1 MNKKDWEEIVKFNW
15 IKSLDK
21 ELISE
26 IKESTS
32 IKRFK
37 AGTILSSKEN
47 IQSELFFI
55 LEGNARIT
63 YNYKNDFYTIEKL
76 KKDDWIGLIS
86 YLRNSPIEEVISI
99 TDIKILCIPD
109 ELIIKIINNNKNHK
123 FTIGIQLIEVID
135 LIVKLNKSENND
147 FKVIFEAS
155 KKLKSNIKLK
165 NNLNRSID
173 KDNLYIL
180 GSNNVEQK
188 IIGDQIN
195 SNDLRKKYID
205 KIDLRLFEINKNI
218 FYKILDGINIEI
230 SNKNNSSMLPL
241 PSAINLGGLKNEEI
255 YINGDGPFEEGLAC
269 LKMICKMYKVKFS
282 YESLDEVLAE
292 KLSKKNILTLD
303 ILGQILL
310 QNGFIIGDA
319 YVNRNNLLRLKKNS
333 LIFYKEHICIVRE
346 ANVEKF
352 VLISPKFGKVV
363 IKKSQLE
370 NSFPEINNI
379 LIPKRSMKSHI
390 NKFGI
395 NWIIPFLKK
404 YKNIFIKLLLASFV
418 VQLLSLAN
426 PLLIQVIIDKV
437 ISQRSLNTLQ
447 IIGVALFLVTIFESI
462 LRSLRTFLLVD
473 TTNRIDLDLG
483 SEIISHLFKLPL
495 NFFSKRRVGEL
506 STKISELEKI
516 RDFFTGQTLTTIID
530 ALFSIIYICIMII
543 YSWILTLIA
552 LSVLPIQVIITILG
566 VPLFKSQYRKVA
578 ESNANTQN
586 HLIESM
592 NVIQTIKTQNIENNT
607 FKKWFDNYTNFIQK
621 IFNKTITGTILS
633 ESSSLLQKI
642 SQIIVLWV
650 GASMVLKG
658 QLTLGQ
664 LIAFRIISGYVT
676 QPILRLSSLSQR
688 FEELKVSFERL
699 GDVIN
704 QEAESNILDK
714 NNISMPEIKGEI
726 KYHQVDYTY
735 HGNGNKILDNINV
748 ELKSKSIIGIVGRSG
763 SGKSTFVKLLARLF
777 KPNNGR
783 ILIDDIDIQKVELS
797 SLRRQIGFV
806 SQEPNLITGT
816 VLENISISDPE
827 INKSE
832 IVDAAKS
839 ACAHEFIM
847 NLENGYSTKI
857 EERGGSLSGGQKQRI
872 AIARALIT
880 KPKILILD
888 EATSALDFITEKEV
902 LRNIYKMNENCT
914 VIFVT
919 HRITNLVN
927 VEKILL
933 MSNGQIVEEG
943 NFSQLINQ
951 RGLFYAMSIENKFE

>member
-1 MNKKDWEEIVKFNW
+1 MNKKDWEEIVKLNW

-26 IKESTS
+26 VKESTS

-37 AGTILSSKEN
+37 AGTILSNKEN
-47 IQSELFFI
+47 IQSKVFFI

-63 YNYKNDFYTIEKL
+63 FNYKNDFYTIEKL

-135 LIVKLNKSENND
+135 FIVKLNKSENND

-269 LKMICKMYKVKFS
+269 LKMICKIFKVKFS

-495 NFFSKRRVGEL
+495 TFFSKRRVGEL

-530 ALFSIIYICIMII
+530 ALFSIIYIFIMIV
-543 YSWILTLIA
+543 YSWLLTLIA
-552 LSVLPIQVIITILG
+552 LSVLPIQILITLLG
-566 VPLFKSQYRKVA
+566 VPLFKNQYRKVA

-607 FKKWFDNYTNFIQK
+607 FKKWFENYSNFIQK
-621 IFNKTITGTILS
+621 IFNKTITGTILT

-704 QEAESNILDK
+704 QETESNSSDK
-714 NNISMPEIKGEI
+714 NNISMPEIKGQI
-726 KYHQVDYTY
+726 KYHNVDYKY
-735 HGNGNKILDNINV
+735 QENGNKILDNINI
-748 ELKSKSIIGIVGRSG
+748 EFKNKSLIGIVGRSG
-763 SGKSTFVKLLARLF
+763 SGKSTLVKLLARLY
-777 KPNNGR
+777 KPNNGK
-783 ILIDDIDIQKVELS
+783 IYIDDIDIQKVALN
-797 SLRRQIGFV
+797 SLRKQIGFV
-806 SQEPNLITGT
+806 SQEPNLVSGT
-816 VLENISISDPE
+816 VLENIGISDPE
-827 INKSE
+827 INKSA
-832 IVDAAKS
+832 IIDAAKR

-847 NLENGYSTKI
+847 NLENGYSTQI
-857 EERGGSLSGGQKQRI
+857 EEKGGSLSGGQKQRI
-872 AIARALIT
+872 AIARALVN
-880 KPKILILD
+880 KPRILILD
-888 EATSALDFITEKEV
+888 EATSALDFITEKDV
-902 LRNIYKMNENCT
+902 LRNIYENKDNCT

-919 HRITNLVN
+919 HRITNLLN
-927 VEKILL
+927 VDKILL
-933 MSNGQIVEEG
+933 MSNGQIAEQG
-943 NFSQLINQ
+943 NFAELINK
-951 RGLFYAMSIENKFE
+951 RGLFYAMSIENKI

>member
-1 MNKKDWEEIVKFNW
+1 M
-15 IKSLDK
+15 
-21 ELISE
+21 
-26 IKESTS
+26 
-32 IKRFK
+32 
-37 AGTILSSKEN
+37 
-47 IQSELFFI
+47 
-55 LEGNARIT
+55 
-63 YNYKNDFYTIEKL
+63 
-76 KKDDWIGLIS
+76 
-86 YLRNSPIEEVISI
+86 
-99 TDIKILCIPD
+99 
-109 ELIIKIINNNKNHK
+109 
-123 FTIGIQLIEVID
+123 
-135 LIVKLNKSENND
+135 
-147 FKVIFEAS
+147 
-155 KKLKSNIKLK
+155 
-165 NNLNRSID
+165 
-173 KDNLYIL
+173 
-180 GSNNVEQK
+180 
-188 IIGDQIN
+188 
-195 SNDLRKKYID
+195 
-205 KIDLRLFEINKNI
+205 
-218 FYKILDGINIEI
+218 
-230 SNKNNSSMLPL
+230 
-241 PSAINLGGLKNEEI
+241 
-255 YINGDGPFEEGLAC
+255 
-269 LKMICKMYKVKFS
+269 
-282 YESLDEVLAE
+282 
-292 KLSKKNILTLD
+292 
-303 ILGQILL
+303 
-310 QNGFIIGDA
+310 
-319 YVNRNNLLRLKKNS
+319 
-333 LIFYKEHICIVRE
+333 
-346 ANVEKF
+346 
-352 VLISPKFGKVV
+352 
-363 IKKSQLE
+363 
-370 NSFPEINNI
+370 
-379 LIPKRSMKSHI
+379 
-390 NKFGI
+390 
-395 NWIIPFLKK
+395 
-404 YKNIFIKLLLASFV
+404 LASFV

-607 FKKWFDNYTNFIQK
+607 FKKWFENYTNFIQK

-735 HGNGNKILDNINV
+735 HENGNKILDNINV

>member
-1 MNKKDWEEIVKFNW
+1 MNQKDWEDIINLEWVKN
-15 IKSLDK
+15 LDK

-26 IKESTS
+26 IQELTS

-37 AGTILSSKEN
+37 AGTILSNKEN
-47 IQSELFFI
+47 IQSEVFFI
-55 LEGNARIT
+55 LGGNARLT
-63 YNYKNDFYTIEKL
+63 YSYNNDFYTIEKL

-86 YLRNSPIEEVISI
+86 YLRNSPIEDVISI
-99 TDIKILCIPD
+99 ADIKLLCIPD
-109 ELIIKIINNNKNHK
+109 ELIIKIINNNKNQK

-147 FKVIFEAS
+147 FNEIFEAS

-165 NNLNRSID
+165 NNLNSSSD
-173 KDNLYIL
+173 KNNLYIL
-180 GSNNVEQK
+180 GSNNVKQK

-205 KIDLRLFEINKNI
+205 KIDLRILEINKNI
-218 FYKILDGINIEI
+218 FYKILDDMNIDKF
-230 SNKNNSSMLPL
+230 SNLNNSSILPL
-241 PSAINLGGLKNEEI
+241 PSAINLGELKNEEI
-255 YINGDGPFEEGLAC
+255 CINGDGPFEEGLAC
-269 LKMICKMYKVKFS
+269 LKMICKIFKVKFS

-292 KLSKKNILTLD
+292 KLSKKNVLTLD

-352 VLISPKFGKVV
+352 VLMSPKLGKVV

-379 LIPKRSMKSHI
+379 LIAKRSMKSHI

-404 YKNIFIKLLLASFV
+404 YRNIFIKLLLASFV

-506 STKISELEKI
+506 STKISELEKV

-552 LSVLPIQVIITILG
+552 LSVLPIQIIITILG

-586 HLIESM
+586 QLIESM

-607 FKKWFDNYTNFIQK
+607 FKKWFENYTNFIQK

-658 QLTLGQ
+658 ELTLGQ

-699 GDVIN
+699 GDVVN
-704 QEAESNILDK
+704 EETESNVSDK

-726 KYHQVDYTY
+726 KYQKVDYAY
-735 HGNGNKILDNINV
+735 QENGNKILDNINV
-748 ELKSKSIIGIVGRSG
+748 KLKSKSLVGIVGRSG
-763 SGKSTFVKLLARLF
+763 SGKSTFVKLLARLY

-783 ILIDDIDIQKVELS
+783 VSIDDIDIQKVELS

-832 IVDAAKS
+832 IVEAAKS

-847 NLENGYSTKI
+847 N
-857 EERGGSLSGGQKQRI
+857 
-872 AIARALIT
+872 
-880 KPKILILD
+880 
-888 EATSALDFITEKEV
+888 
-902 LRNIYKMNENCT
+902 
-914 VIFVT
+914 
-919 HRITNLVN
+919 
-927 VEKILL
+927 
-933 MSNGQIVEEG
+933 
-943 NFSQLINQ
+943 
-951 RGLFYAMSIENKFE
+951 